1 MKDVFLVHI
10 KLPEIF
16 TSEFYDLIPKQRMLI
31 NDLLEKRV
39 VLSYSLDMERKNLW
53 VFFEAKNREDLNSVL
68 NLFPIIKNVK
78 VTVHELAFYDTAPL
92 LMPDPIMN

>member
-10 KLPEIF
+10 QLPEIF
-16 TSEFYDLIPKQRMLI
+16 TSQFYDLIPKQRKLI
-31 NDLLEKRV
+31 NSLLEKRL

-53 VFFEAKNREDLNSVL
+53 VFFETKGREELNGIL

-78 VTVHELAFYDTAPL
+78 VKVRELAFYDVAPVA
-92 LMPDPIMN
+92 MPDPIMN

>member
-16 TSEFYDLIPKQRMLI
+16 TSQFYDLIPKQRKLI
-31 NDLLEKRV
+31 NELLEKRV

-53 VFFEAKNREDLNSVL
+53 VFFEARDRDELTSVL

-78 VTVHELAFYDTAPL
+78 VNIHELAFYDAAPV
-92 LMPDPIMN
+92 LMPNPIMN

>member
-10 KLPEIF
+10 QLPEIF
-16 TSEFYDLIPKQRMLI
+16 TSQFYDLIPKQRKLI
-31 NDLLEKRV
+31 NSLLEKRV

-53 VFFEAKNREDLNSVL
+53 VFFETKGRDELNGIL

-78 VTVHELAFYDTAPL
+78 VKVRELAFYDTAPAHL
-92 LMPDPIMN
+92 QEPIMN